1 MGYNTCPHIPISAY
15 SEAPMK
21 RKIVNQQTL
30 RDLKVYE
37 NAMDFLLGQKGVTP
51 DLVNKYL
58 PSNLRM
64 KSLER

>member
-1 MGYNTCPHIPISAY
+1 
-15 SEAPMK
+15 MK